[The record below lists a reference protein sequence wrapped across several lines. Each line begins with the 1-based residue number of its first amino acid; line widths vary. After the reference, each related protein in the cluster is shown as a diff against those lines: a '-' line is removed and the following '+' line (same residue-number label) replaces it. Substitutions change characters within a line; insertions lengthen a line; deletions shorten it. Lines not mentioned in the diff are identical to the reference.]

1 MLSQHMCH
9 PTACVHMHCYVCM
22 YVCMCIAFLCM
33 SVYVCVQQGR
43 LHRGLPPVLKKQ
55 EKKEKNQNKSSSVMP
70 TAGDSVQG
78 NRQNENEKKMIFFS
92 GIPDG
97 DFRAA
102 RPRNSSTQI
111 IECHAH
117 CWDSVHGE
125 DKVAPVPYMGTY
137 VHVYVISHMYMYMY
151 ICVCVCV
158 CVVHMSMYM
167 LYLIYMY
174 ICIYI
179 YI

>member
-1 MLSQHMCH
+1 M
-9 PTACVHMHCYVCM
+9 YVYSVFM
-22 YVCMCIAFLCM
+22 YVCIC
-33 SVYVCVQQGR
+33 VCATGKTSPR
-43 LHRGLPPVLKKQ
+43 LTSSAKKTGKKKKKIRTNRRASCPPLGTPSREIDKMKM
-55 EKKEKNQNKSSSVMP
+55 K
-70 TAGDSVQG
+70 
-78 NRQNENEKKMIFFS
+78 KKMKKNIS